1 MFIQQ
6 ALYAGCLSSWSH
18 GNMDVDVL
26 FYAHAKS
33 SSKYFIQ
40 FNMEQMTNKR
50 LFDDVYRGKLR
61 RATAVW
67 DWSREN
73 IHSMRSF
80 LRAEQLNMVP
90 LWLAMAPPSKERGR
104 CEGGHSITA
113 ADLCPR
119 VYTFQYNRM
128 VQCRIGNCA
137 TSDVVER
144 ECPATDVQFALFF
157 GHCQLERRG

>member
-1 MFIQQ
+1 MYI
-6 ALYAGCLSSWSH
+6 GESSGVRQRSGTGKYRPPDGPTELLTVH
-18 GNMDVDVL
+18 
-26 FYAHAKS
+26 AHAH
-33 SSKYFIQ
+33 
-40 FNMEQMTNKR
+40 TTR
-50 LFDDVYRGKLR
+50 
-61 RATAVW
+61 
-67 DWSREN
+67 SREN